1 MSMGKK
7 RFLERFLKKSTEEV
21 LETAGKG
28 IESVGDLLF
37 NDATDEFSKV
47 SKDFDHLTDRFL
59 KGLMREEWTTKGI
72 YAKDIMEKSSKVK
85 EESSVRSVVNKLKG
99 KEDVLI
105 VIKGQNKIVGMI
117 DELNLLKLLVPED
130 KITTQEVI
138 GFMGAGYDKA
148 FIAKKAKDLMKKE
161 VYFVTPSVPLEK
173 IAFIMYKTNLRA
185 IPVVKGSRI
194 VGVVHVRDVIGRIK

>member
-1 MSMGKK
+1 MGKK